1 MYYRWFLQNA
11 LTDLFAV
18 ATLYPAW
25 PTLSRFWCRSLKT
38 QYAFMYIDVWAR
50 PIIKRLHIPDTLHV
64 TLNTSCTV
72 YSTCTTP
79 LIDGRI
85 FRCQSVGV
93 LREIGS
99 RCQEEIS
106 SKVSLIGSIPNIVFH
121 SSDEGYVWRPRL
133 LFEYSI
139 SNVIQRICSLHG

>member
-25 PTLSRFWCRSLKT
+25 PALSRFRCQSLKT

-50 PIIKRLHIPDTLHV
+50 PIIKRLHIPASLHV
-64 TLNTSCTV
+64 TLNSSCTV
-72 YSTCTTP
+72 YSTCITP

-85 FRCQSVGV
+85 FRCQYPCGKS
-93 LREIGS
+93 
-99 RCQEEIS
+99 
-106 SKVSLIGSIPNIVFH
+106 
-121 SSDEGYVWRPRL
+121 VWRPNGRSTTRGRISMPGRDIVQGFSDWQHSQYCIPQFWWRL
-133 LFEYSI
+133 CLKASA
-139 SNVIQRICSLHG
+139 VVWV